1 MAEARSYPLWDL
13 PTRLF
18 HWLLVVAIGL
28 AWWTAEE
35 SHFDW
40 HERLGYAVIV
50 MLVFRI
56 AWGFWGSGASR
67 FATFLRGPRA
77 VVDYLRGRP
86 PNNRAASAGHNPLGG
101 WSVVA
106 LLALLLL
113 QAVSGLFNSDDI
125 LFDGP
130 LHHLASGEWQDRF
143 GVIHEFAFNGLL
155 GLVALHILAV
165 CYHQWL
171 RGENLLQAMIRGRA
185 PGREGSAPPAPLWR
199 ALLLLA
205 LSGAA
210 LWLLL
215 ELVPAPVS
223 PW

>member
-1 MAEARSYPLWDL
+1 MTTRYPLWDW
-13 PTRLF
+13 PVRCF
-18 HWLLVVAIGL
+18 HWALVLAIPL

-35 SHFDW
+35 GHLLW

-50 MLVFRI
+50 LVVFRL
-56 AWGFWGSGASR
+56 AWGFWGSHAAR
-67 FATFLRGPRA
+67 FGVFLRGPGTVAR
-77 VVDYLRGRP
+77 YLRNGMSEAGQP
-86 PNNRAASAGHNPLGG
+86 AGHNPLGG

-106 LLALLLL
+106 LLGLVLL

-130 LHHLASGEWQDRF
+130 LHHLASSEWQDRF
-143 GVIHEFAFNGLL
+143 GVIHELAFNGLL
-155 GLVALHILAV
+155 ALVALHILAV
-165 CYHQWL
+165 AWHQWA
-171 RGENLLQAMIRGRA
+171 RGEKLLQAMLRGRA
-185 PGREGSAPPAPLWR
+185 EGREGVAPPAPAW
-199 ALLLLA
+199 LA
-205 LSGAA
+205 LCFVALAGAG